1 MMSKCTRLGD
11 GVRQA
16 RPTAVEDHEAMV
28 PRQLAQERRDVGFV
42 PDQVDVGEPAGD
54 VDDVDRPVANDLVG
68 DVEALSGPRE
78 TCLGSLH
85 QPFRPTEVS
94 TSPGTYRTP
103 GVRGSRYGA
112 GDVLRGG
119 APMSGEMWA
128 IAAAAAAIGVL
139 GGLAVAL
146 WKRPQVASGNATN
159 ATEAQLAVQS
169 AELRRLADQASQR
182 DLSAEQLR
190 AGLESARR
198 ALDELR
204 VREQERRSTDAD
216 QREVDPA
223 SGHGAGRRGVEGSL
237 GGARSSGS
245 ISPSSRRAC
254 SSRTSA

>member
-1 MMSKCTRLGD
+1 
-11 GVRQA
+11 
-16 RPTAVEDHEAMV
+16 
-28 PRQLAQERRDVGFV
+28 
-42 PDQVDVGEPAGD
+42 
-54 VDDVDRPVANDLVG
+54 
-68 DVEALSGPRE
+68 
-78 TCLGSLH
+78 
-85 QPFRPTEVS
+85 
-94 TSPGTYRTP
+94 
-103 GVRGSRYGA
+103 
-112 GDVLRGG
+112 
-119 APMSGEMWA
+119 MSGEMWA

-216 QREVDPA
+216 QREVIRRLATVLAGGA
-223 SGHGAGRRGVEGSL
+223 SKGRSGELILREHLAELPPGMLVTDFRVNGKVVEFGLLLPDGRRLPIDSKWTAVV
-237 GGARSSGS
+237 
-245 ISPSSRRAC
+245 
-254 SSRTSA
+254 